1 MYFLYVF
8 LWLFKIFV
16 LFCSDLF
23 VFIVCFCRCLF
34 VCFLTEKEKKQLCKC
49 GHKEK
54 WRGGGLEG
62 VGGKGIV
69 IRI

>member
-1 MYFLYVF
+1 
-8 LWLFKIFV
+8 
-16 LFCSDLF
+16 
-23 VFIVCFCRCLF
+23 LF

-54 WRGGGLEG
+54 WGRGLEG